1 MLQCPVMGLEERLCK
16 KLSTILYPLVERT
29 VVHNM
34 FFGVHSTGKSGGW
47 VSRAARFR
55 AGLKSKCSGA
65 WFLRKFT
72 ARAAARK
79 FNLDAF
85 HLGHRELAIMLSPI
99 IPQLNLPPLT
109 HSQVMDN
116 YDRLNRSRSSVPLI
130 HRTAAAC
137 VSIARPRRHKR
148 SGI

>member
-1 MLQCPVMGLEERLCK
+1 
-16 KLSTILYPLVERT
+16 
-29 VVHNM
+29 
-34 FFGVHSTGKSGGW
+34 
-47 VSRAARFR
+47 VSRAARLR
-55 AGLKSKCSGA
+55 AGLKLKCSGA

-116 YDRLNRSRSSVPLI
+116 YDRLNQIAVICASDPQDRRCLCINRS
-130 HRTAAAC
+130 TKAAQK
-137 VSIARPRRHKR
+137 VWDLKNNM
-148 SGI
+148 